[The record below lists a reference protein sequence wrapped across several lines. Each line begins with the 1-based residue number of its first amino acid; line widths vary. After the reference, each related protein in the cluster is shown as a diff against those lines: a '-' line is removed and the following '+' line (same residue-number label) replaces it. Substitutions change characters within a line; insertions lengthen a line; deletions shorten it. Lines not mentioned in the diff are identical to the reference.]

1 MDNGSLKIL
10 IEKGVKPRRGIPG
23 LVLSHFA
30 EFTEARALGWSWSD
44 IAEALGR
51 PGEEKGFSTA
61 FCKIKKRIDAG
72 KLKLKPPAVGELAER
87 KEVVPEKK
95 RWIPAPK
102 EEKKEVPGSDEPAS
116 SATGTTGSTGVRGPI
131 QKKDESGEKKVH
143 LIEED
148 DQKEK
153 NLFERSKLY

>member
-1 MDNGSLKIL
+1 MDCNNLKSNGARDRLISLIN
-10 IEKGVKPRRGIPG
+10 EKKSGFHEGAAAVVRC
-23 LVLSHFA
+23 
-30 EFTEARALGWSWSD
+30 EFDL
-44 IAEALGR
+44 IAEARKNGASWKEIVDAIGF
-51 PGEEKGFSTA
+51 PGKEDGFAVAFFRERRRRSKKG
-61 FCKIKKRIDAG
+61 
-72 KLKLKPPAVGELAER
+72 

-102 EEKKEVPGSDEPAS
+102 EEKTEVPRSDEPAS